1 MDTQVN
7 KVEEIQWVF
16 VSLIVPNSVVEA
28 IRRMTSSVG
37 PSGEGMFQVPLSS
50 DGKLPATHWVS
61 SGMIGKEFYD
71 LMLDHQAM
79 SERFNVP
86 LEQVDFLMKDCVISE
101 LSVHELLSE
110 LSLSLVQVDE
120 QSEVSLA

>member
-1 MDTQVN
+1 
-7 KVEEIQWVF
+7 
-16 VSLIVPNSVVEA
+16 
-28 IRRMTSSVG
+28 
-37 PSGEGMFQVPLSS
+37 
-50 DGKLPATHWVS
+50 
-61 SGMIGKEFYD
+61 MIGKEFYD